1 MHLRLIT
8 ATMLYLFITSTS
20 AASESVFDRWL
31 SWDGLSASFT
41 QFEYDVNGTLIR
53 TSEGDLILQR
63 PNYALWE
70 VRTPDPQTFYAT
82 ARGVWHYDP
91 WLEVATFHSNE
102 SSGDQ
107 ATLALFSGNKSVLEQ
122 RYAVTE
128 TDDQLSLAP
137 RDSDSQI
144 QAIRM
149 TLTRE
154 GYPRSIEIHT
164 SLGHRSLIEIAN
176 AKTGHFP
183 EDVFTFNPPPGT
195 EIQ

>member
-1 MHLRLIT
+1 MHLPVII
-8 ATMLYLFITSTS
+8 ATIVSLLVTLPSE
-20 AASESVFDRWL
+20 ASESVFDRWL

-41 QFEYDVNGTLIR
+41 QFEYDVNGALIR

-70 VRTPDPQTFYAT
+70 IQTPDPQRFYAN
-82 ARGVWHYDP
+82 AKGVWHYDP

-107 ATLALFSGNKSVLEQ
+107 ATLALFSGNKSALEQ

-128 TDDQLSLAP
+128 TDDQLSLTP

-164 SLGHRSLIEIAN
+164 SLGHRSLIEIVN
-176 AKTGHFP
+176 AQTGHFP
-183 EDVFTFNPPPGT
+183 EDVFTFKPPPGT

>member
-1 MHLRLIT
+1 MHLRVII
-8 ATMLYLFITSTS
+8 ATIVSLLVTLPS

-41 QFEYDVNGTLIR
+41 QFEYDVNGALIR

-63 PNYALWE
+63 PNYALWKIQ
-70 VRTPDPQTFYAT
+70 TPDPQTFYAN
-82 ARGVWHYDP
+82 AKGVWHYDP

-107 ATLALFSGNKSVLEQ
+107 ATLALFSGNKSALEQ

-128 TDDQLSLAP
+128 TDDQLSLTP

-154 GYPRSIEIHT
+154 GYPRSIEIQT
-164 SLGHRSLIEIAN
+164 SLGHRSLIEIVN
-176 AKTGHFP
+176 AQTGHFP
-183 EDVFTFNPPPGT
+183 EDVFTFKPPPGT